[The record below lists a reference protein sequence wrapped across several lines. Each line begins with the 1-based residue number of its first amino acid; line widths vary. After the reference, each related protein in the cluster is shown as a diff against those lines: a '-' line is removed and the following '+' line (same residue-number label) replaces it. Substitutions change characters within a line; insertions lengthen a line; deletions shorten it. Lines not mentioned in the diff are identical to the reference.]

1 MRFVPLIIA
10 VAAIVFTFFLNILGL
25 MKMAPLFIT
34 SPLLFITILVTIYL
48 VSHRK
53 TFKGF

>member
-1 MRFVPLIIA
+1 MIIA